1 MAWVTGSL
9 PQCSGMRKAGFA
21 ILRTSRLR
29 ISRLTDGQLS
39 TAAGRGREVRVS
51 SLPMRHVLVPLLT
64 APLLAACAGAYAPPG
79 PGVIEFANPYQF
91 PYEAPG
97 FNPDFIRAADYTR
110 PTPSGVA
117 PPPQFT
123 GTGDAGDFNLD
134 HDLMVAGAGYV
145 VGRTGERLLGQAFK
159 PAASG
164 MAGGSS
170 ATPLGT
176 GRMMGW
182 EMLAADGAP
191 AAAVGRTAMSG
202 TGMAAEKAAESAGT
216 AAAAESAAA
225 RSALSAGTREAAA
238 VTARTAV
245 GTAGRAGAAAVAGE
259 AATAGRTALTV
270 GRAAGV
276 ARTAMGAG
284 AVLEAGAAVGA
295 AEMLVGAAVVAG
307 SAYIAYKI
315 YESYMEGKKTPS
327 TR

>member
-1 MAWVTGSL
+1 MGDRIA
-9 PQCSGMRKAGFA
+9 A
-21 ILRTSRLR
+21 SRR
-29 ISRLTDGQLS
+29 RDAKRRVRHPSDG
-39 TAAGRGREVRVS
+39 TAAHFEADRQTALS
-51 SLPMRHVLVPLLT
+51 SSRPRQGEHDELLADPARIGADPT
-64 APLLAACAGAYAPPG
+64 APLLAACAGAYPPPG

-91 PYEAPG
+91 SFEAPG

-110 PTPSGVA
+110 PEPSGVA
-117 PPPQFT
+117 PPPRFMSA
-123 GTGDAGDFNLD
+123 GDAGDFDLD

-170 ATPLGT
+170 GATPLGT

-191 AAAVGRTAMSG
+191 AAAAGRTAMSG
-202 TGMAAEKAAESAGT
+202 TGAAAEKAAETAGT

-245 GTAGRAGAAAVAGE
+245 GTAGRAGAAESRAKPRLRAGQ
-259 AATAGRTALTV
+259 L
-270 GRAAGV
+270 
-276 ARTAMGAG
+276 
-284 AVLEAGAAVGA
+284 
-295 AEMLVGAAVVAG
+295 
-307 SAYIAYKI
+307 
-315 YESYMEGKKTPS
+315 
-327 TR
+327 

>member
-9 PQCSGMRKAGFA
+9 PRGGAMRRGGFA
-21 ILRTSRLR
+21 ILRTARLR
-29 ISRLTDGQLS
+29 ISRRTGRQLS
-39 TAAGRGREVRVS
+39 TAAGQGKESMMS
-51 SLPMRHVLVPLLT
+51 SLPIRHVLGPILT
-64 APLLAACAGAYAPPG
+64 APLLAACAGAYPPPG

-91 PYEAPG
+91 AYEAPG

-110 PTPSGVA
+110 PEPSGVA
-117 PPPQFT
+117 PPPRFVSA
-123 GTGDAGDFNLD
+123 GDAGDFDFD
-134 HDLMVAGAGYV
+134 HDLTVAAGGYV
-145 VGRTGERLLGQAFK
+145 IGRTGERLIGRAFK
-159 PAASG
+159 PAASA
-164 MAGGSS
+164 MTGGSSS

-191 AAAVGRTAMSG
+191 AAAAGRTAMSG
-202 TGMAAEKAAESAGT
+202 AGAAADKAAGTAGT

-225 RSALSAGTREAAA
+225 RGALSAGTREAAA
-238 VTARTAV
+238 VTARTAL
-245 GTAGRAGAAAVAGE
+245 GTAGRAGAAE

-295 AEMLVGAAVVAG
+295 AEVLVGAAVIAG
-307 SAYIAYKI
+307 SAYVAYKL
-315 YESYMEGKKTPS
+315 YESYREGKKTPS
-327 TR
+327 TP

>member
-1 MAWVTGSL
+1 
-9 PQCSGMRKAGFA
+9 
-21 ILRTSRLR
+21 
-29 ISRLTDGQLS
+29 
-39 TAAGRGREVRVS
+39 
-51 SLPMRHVLVPLLT
+51 MRHVLVPLLT
-64 APLLAACAGAYAPPG
+64 APLLAACAGAYQPPG

-97 FNPDFIRAADYTR
+97 FNPNPMRVADYTQ
-110 PTPSGVA
+110 PASSGDAPSPRFVGA
-117 PPPQFT
+117 
-123 GTGDAGDFNLD
+123 GDAGDFDLD

-145 VGRTGERLLGQAFK
+145 IGRTGERLIGQAFK
-159 PAASG
+159 SAAPAVA
-164 MAGGSS
+164 GSS
-170 ATPLGT
+170 SGATPLGT

-191 AAAVGRTAMSG
+191 AAAAGRTAMSG

-216 AAAAESAAA
+216 AAVAESAAA

-315 YESYMEGKKTPS
+315 YESYMDGKKTSP

>member
-1 MAWVTGSL
+1 
-9 PQCSGMRKAGFA
+9 MRKAGFA
-21 ILRTSRLR
+21 ILRTERLR
-29 ISRLTDGQLS
+29 ISRLTDGQRS
-39 TAAGRGREVRVS
+39 TAAGRGNGIKVS
-51 SLPMRHVLVPLLT
+51 SLPIRHVLGPLLA
-64 APLLAACAGAYAPPG
+64 APLLAACAGAYAPSG

-117 PPPQFT
+117 PRPQFT
-123 GTGDAGDFNLD
+123 GTGDAGDFDLD

-145 VGRTGERLLGQAFK
+145 VGRTGERLLGQVFK

-164 MAGGSS
+164 MAGGSSS

-191 AAAVGRTAMSG
+191 AAAAGRTAMSG
-202 TGMAAEKAAESAGT
+202 TGVAAEKAAESAG
-216 AAAAESAAA
+216 AAVVAESAAA

-238 VTARTAV
+238 ATARTAV
-245 GTAGRAGAAAVAGE
+245 GTAGRAGAAAAAGE

-270 GRAAGV
+270 GRVAGA

-295 AEMLVGAAVVAG
+295 AELLVGAAVIAG
-307 SAYIAYKI
+307 SAYVAYKI
-315 YESYMEGKKTPS
+315 YESYTEGKKTPS
-327 TR
+327 TP